1 MSRFS
6 PAALLATV
14 FLASCGGGG
23 GGGGTPIPP
32 PASTYQISGQISA
45 PANTLVDSDVNDVL
59 AAYAA
64 NDGFATA
71 QVLPN
76 PANLAG
82 YVNRAGLGGAGRSQA
97 AGDVD
102 DFFRI
107 DAIAGQTVSLIVGD
121 PAAGD
126 VDLYLL
132 DANQTVVAESVGTGK
147 LESVPIATS
156 GRYHVVVEAFSGAST
171 YVLTLG
177 QPVAAG
183 AEDGALLSTADFVP
197 GEVVVRW
204 RTTVAAQRGN
214 KRSAATVMAAHAL
227 SRVAGAADGDWLLK
241 LDDPASTLLQA
252 SQKPVALQQ
261 NLAGPLTVAQHK
273 SATLQAIKRLR
284 ADPNVA

>member
-107 DAIAGQTVSLIVGD
+107 DAIAGQTV
-121 PAAGD
+121 
-126 VDLYLL
+126 
-132 DANQTVVAESVGTGK
+132 
-147 LESVPIATS
+147 
-156 GRYHVVVEAFSGAST
+156 
-171 YVLTLG
+171 
-177 QPVAAG
+177 
-183 AEDGALLSTADFVP
+183 
-197 GEVVVRW
+197 
-204 RTTVAAQRGN
+204 
-214 KRSAATVMAAHAL
+214 
-227 SRVAGAADGDWLLK
+227 
-241 LDDPASTLLQA
+241 
-252 SQKPVALQQ
+252 
-261 NLAGPLTVAQHK
+261 
-273 SATLQAIKRLR
+273 
-284 ADPNVA
+284 